1 MKVSYNWLKQ
11 YINTDLSP
19 EKMSEIL
26 TDTGL
31 EVEGLDK
38 VEAVKGGLE
47 GVVIGEVLT
56 CEKHPDADKLQV
68 TTVNVN
74 QKENLQI
81 VCGAPNVA
89 AGKKVIVATV
99 GCTLYPNPEES
110 FKIKAAKIRG
120 VESFGMLCAE
130 DELGMGESHDGII
143 ILPENAEVGM
153 PAAKHFGL
161 EDDYG
166 IEIGLT
172 PNRADAMGHIGV
184 ARDLSA
190 YLATNETKSDII
202 WPSVEG
208 FKVTGNKTVSITTEN
223 KEACPRYTGTTISGV
238 KIQPS
243 PAWLQKRLRAIG
255 MSPINNVVD
264 ITNFVMMELGTPLH
278 AFDLAKVGSQIVVK
292 MANEGDTFTTLD
304 GVERKL
310 SSEDQMITNGKDYL
324 CIAGVFGGQTSGI
337 SDATTDVFLESA
349 YFEPV
354 VTRKTA
360 RRFALNTDASFRY
373 ERGVDPELTVFALKR
388 AAILIQEVAG
398 GEIAMEIADVKNSE
412 IKHGPLQ
419 FSYQRCQELIGS
431 EIPEVKIDTILNALD
446 IEITSKD
453 GDQLTLQVP
462 AYRVDV
468 TREADVTEEILR
480 IYGFNNIPL
489 PEKLN
494 TSLPSFKK
502 PNIEHWQNTICE
514 MMLGQ
519 GFSEMLNNSLT
530 SAKYVEKHGKE
541 TFSSERNVEML
552 NPLSQEL
559 AVMRQS
565 MLFSGLEVIGY
576 NQNRQSPDLKLYEF
590 GKTYHKY
597 DDYSENRRL
606 LIVMTGRKSQDSW
619 NATKDKQ
626 SFYSIKGIV
635 EGIVSRMGL
644 SNHLKY
650 KAIKNSLLADGMQ
663 VYVLKQKIGEIGWID
678 NATKKTFG
686 IKDDVFIADMDWD
699 SLFNSLKLS
708 KLQYKELPK
717 FFATRRDFSLVLDSK
732 TTFVEI
738 EEIAQKVDKKLLRSV
753 GLFDV
758 YEGKNMDAGKKSYA
772 VSFTFQ
778 DDQQTLKDAQVDAIM
793 EKIRIELEGKL
804 GAVLRG

>member
-89 AGKKVIVATV
+89 AGKKVVVATV

-190 YLATNETKSDII
+190 YLATHETKSDII

-494 TSLPSFKK
+494 TSLPSFNK

-541 TFSSERNVEML
+541 TFSSECNVEML

-606 LIVMTGRKSQDSW
+606 LIAMTGRKSQDNW
-619 NATKDKQ
+619 IATKDKQ

-686 IKDDVFIADMDWD
+686 IKDDVFIADLDWD
-699 SLFNSLKLS
+699 ALFNSLKLS

-717 FFATRRDFSLVLDSK
+717 FFATRRDFSLVLDST
-732 TTFVEI
+732 TTFFEI
-738 EEIAQKVDKKLLRSV
+738 EEIAQKVDRKLLRSV